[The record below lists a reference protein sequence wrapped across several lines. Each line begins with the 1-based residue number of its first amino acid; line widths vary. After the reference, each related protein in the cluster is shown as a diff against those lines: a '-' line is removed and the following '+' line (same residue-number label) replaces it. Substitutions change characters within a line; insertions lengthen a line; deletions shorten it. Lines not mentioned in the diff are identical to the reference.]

1 MKIGKLGMGL
11 IGLALVAMTGCQ
23 SAAKPQED
31 SWSTLEAK
39 EMCIRDRNRA
49 GAIVIVMS

>member
-31 SWSTLEAK
+31 SWK
-39 EMCIRDRNRA
+39 QRA
-49 GAIVIVMS
+49 SWSSG